1 MGNSFSNYLTLTKPT
16 ILKDYQHASRLYVD
30 NNYGYAPKV
39 GFLYY
44 VVFNMNPEA
53 IPNGEWKE
61 KRIRDLG
68 LLVKKID
75 LPKFTV
81 ANETLNQYNR
91 KTVVATKITYSPV
104 NVEFHDDNLDIINKL
119 WMNYYDYHFADEA
132 SAENGAFGNTK
143 YSDVNNV
150 YGIYNSGV
158 GKPFFNSIDIYTLH
172 QQNYTQITLVNPKIS
187 EWQHDNLNQAEGNKI
202 QQNRMTVA
210 YESVIYNYGSI
221 SNNPASSGF
230 TDLFYDKDPS
240 PLQIGGNDLN
250 SPVYVRGE
258 TGFDTPGSK
267 RIFNPAGKPNTGF
280 DKKAKEQ
287 QLRKMLAVSSG
298 NFDVTQAARA
308 YGRVGGS
315 AQGGSA
321 LLDIVTIL
329 AKNYVNVNG
338 IVRAKA
344 GTYNI
349 ASGALG
355 AVTKTAPG
363 KYASPPSTESQAGIL
378 TLPGGVG
385 INIFK
390 AFNTGVDGKIRANP
404 AALIFPPRN

>member
-1 MGNSFSNYLTLTKPT
+1 MC
-16 ILKDYQHASRLYVD
+16 
-30 NNYGYAPKV
+30 
-39 GFLYY
+39 
-44 VVFNMNPEA
+44 
-53 IPNGEWKE
+53 
-61 KRIRDLG
+61 IRD
-68 LLVKKID
+68 
-75 LPKFTV
+75 
-81 ANETLNQYNR
+81 
-91 KTVVATKITYSPV
+91 S
-104 NVEFHDDNLDIINKL
+104 
-119 WMNYYDYHFADEA
+119 YYDYHFADEA

-210 YESVIYNYGSI
+210 YESVIYNYGI
-221 SNNPASSGF
+221 IQNNPASQGF

-287 QLRKMLAVSSG
+287 QLRKMLAVSNG
-298 NFDVTQAARA
+298 NFDAIQAARA

-315 AQGGSA
+315 AQGSSA

-355 AVTKTAPG
+355 TVTKTAPG
-363 KYASPPSTESQAGIL
+363 KYASPPSTESQPGIF

-390 AFNTGVDGKIRANP
+390 AFNTSVDGKIRANP
-404 AALIFPPRN
+404 AAIIFPPKR